1 MSTPIPDDLRLRRP
15 QRNQVE
21 MRCLALDQLLP
32 DDHQARLVWAYV
44 EGLNLTPLYHAIQA
58 RQGVAGRDA
67 NDPRILMALWL
78 YATLDGIGS
87 ARRLDELC
95 TDNLPY
101 QWLCGGVSMNY
112 HSLADF
118 RVEHVHLLD
127 RLLSDGVAA
136 LLHQGLVQL
145 TRVAQDGMKVRASAG
160 ASSFRRR
167 PTLAK
172 CLEQAQAQVE
182 ALKVAAD
189 EDAAAVS
196 RRQQAARERAA
207 RERHERVTAA
217 LRQAEQ
223 MAARRQEVERTKGV
237 PAHDEK
243 VRASTSDPESRTMKM
258 ADGGYRPAYNA
269 QFATATVGGMIV
281 GVDVTN
287 AGADSGQMPPMVAQL
302 RDRYGQTPTEMLVDG
317 GFAVLD
323 DIQAVHEDH
332 AVKVYAPIKDEAK
345 KRARGDD
352 PFVPRPRDAEGVAA
366 WRVRMGSVEAQ
377 GVYRERGAT
386 AEWVNAGAR
395 NRGLYQ
401 VGVRGRL
408 KVLAVL
414 LWQALAHNL
423 LRAVALRASR
433 AAVG

>member
-1 MSTPIPDDLRLRRP
+1 MNTLHHDCRLRLP
-15 QRNQVE
+15 ERNQVE
-21 MRCLALDQLLP
+21 IRCLALDQLLP

-44 EGLNLTPLYHAIQA
+44 EGLDLTPLYLAIQA

-78 YATLDGIGS
+78 YATLDGVGS
-87 ARRLDELC
+87 ARQLDQLC
-95 TDNLPY
+95 TDSLPY

-118 RVEHVHLLD
+118 RVEHVELLD
-127 RLLSDGVAA
+127 RLLTDGVAA

-145 TRVAQDGMKVRASAG
+145 TRLAQDGMKVRASAG

-172 CLEQAQAQVE
+172 CLQEAQAQVE
-182 ALKVAAD
+182 ALKRSAD

-196 RRQQAARERAA
+196 RRQQAAQARAA
-207 RERHERVTAA
+207 RERQERVAAA

-223 MAARRQEVERTKGV
+223 LTLRRQEVERTKGV
-237 PAHDEK
+237 PAKEEK
-243 VRASTSDPESRTMKM
+243 IRASTTDPEARTMKM
-258 ADGGYRPAYNA
+258 GDGGYRPAYNA
-269 QFATATVGGMIV
+269 QFASTTVGGVIV

-287 AGADSGQMPPMVAQL
+287 AGADSGQMPPMVEQVHK
-302 RDRYGQTPTEMLVDG
+302 RYGQTAVEMLVDG

-323 DIQAVHEDH
+323 DIQAVHEAH
-332 AVKVYAPIKDEAK
+332 AVKVYAPVKDEDK
-345 KRARGDD
+345 KRARGQD

-366 WRVRMGSVEAQ
+366 WRVRMGSAEAH

-401 VGVRGRL
+401 VRVRGRL

-423 LRAVALRASR
+423 LRAVALRASPAR
-433 AAVG
+433 AG

>member
-1 MSTPIPDDLRLRRP
+1 MNTPHRDCRLRLP
-15 QRNQVE
+15 QRQQVE
-21 MRCLALDQLLP
+21 IRCLALDQLLP

-44 EGLNLTPLYHAIQA
+44 EGLDLTPLYQTIQA
-58 RQGVAGRDA
+58 RQGIAGRDA
-67 NDPRILMALWL
+67 NDPRILIALWL

-87 ARRLDELC
+87 ARQLDQLC
-95 TDNLPY
+95 QDSLPC

-118 RVEHVHLLD
+118 RVEHVTLLD
-127 RLLSDGVAA
+127 RLLTDGVAA

-145 TRVAQDGMKVRASAG
+145 TRVAQDGMKVRANAG

-172 CLEQAQAQVE
+172 CLEQAQAQIE
-182 ALKVAAD
+182 ALKNADD

-196 RRQQAARERAA
+196 RRQQAARARVA
-207 RERHERVTAA
+207 RERQERITAA
-217 LRQAEQ
+217 LREAEQ
-223 MAARRQEVERTKGV
+223 IATRRQHVERSKGV
-237 PAHDEK
+237 PAKEEQ
-243 VRASTSDPESRTMKM
+243 VRVSTTDAEARIMKM

-269 QFATATVGGMIV
+269 QFATATVGGVIV

-287 AGADSGQMPPMVAQL
+287 SGADSGQMPTMVEQL
-302 RDRYGQTPTEMLVDG
+302 QERYGQTPAEMLVDG
-317 GFAVLD
+317 GFAVLE
-323 DIQAVHEDH
+323 DIQAVHDDH
-332 AVKVYAPIKDEAK
+332 AVKVYAPVKDEAK

-352 PFVPRPRDAEGVAA
+352 PFRPRRRDAEGVAA
-366 WRVRMGSVEAQ
+366 WRVRMGSAEAQ
-377 GVYRERGAT
+377 TVYRERGAA

-401 VGVRGRL
+401 VGVRGRG
-408 KVLAVL
+408 KVLALL

-423 LRAVALRASR
+423 LRGVALRSAQASAR
-433 AAVG
+433 

>member
-1 MSTPIPDDLRLRRP
+1 MNTPRHDCRLRLP
-15 QRNQVE
+15 ERNQVE
-21 MRCLALDQLLP
+21 IRCLALDQLLA

-44 EGLNLTPLYHAIQA
+44 EGLDLTPLYQAIQA

-87 ARRLDELC
+87 ARQLDQLC
-95 TDNLPY
+95 QESLPY

-118 RVEHVHLLD
+118 RIEHVTLLD
-127 RLLSDGVAA
+127 RLLTDGVAA

-172 CLEQAQAQVE
+172 CLDEAQAQVE
-182 ALKVAAD
+182 ALKKADD
-189 EDAAAVS
+189 EDATAVS
-196 RRQQAARERAA
+196 RRQQASRQRAA
-207 RERHERVTAA
+207 RERQERVAAA
-217 LRQAEQ
+217 LREAEQ
-223 MAARRQEVERTKGV
+223 LAARRQEVERTKSV
-237 PAHDEK
+237 PAKQEK
-243 VRASTSDPESRTMKM
+243 VRASTSDPEARTMKM

-269 QFATATVGGMIV
+269 QFATATVGGVIV

-287 AGADSGQMPPMVAQL
+287 AGADSGQMPKMVEQL
-302 RDRYGQTPTEMLVDG
+302 QQRYGQTPTEMLVDG

-323 DIQAVHEDH
+323 DIQAVHEAH
-332 AVKVYAPIKDEAK
+332 AVKVYAPVKDEDK
-345 KRARGDD
+345 KRARGID

-366 WRVRMGSVEAQ
+366 WRERMGSAEAQ
-377 GVYRERGAT
+377 GVYRERGAA
-386 AEWVNAGAR
+386 AEWVDAGAR

-401 VGVRGRL
+401 VRVRGRL

-414 LWQALAHNL
+414 LWQVLAHNL
-423 LRAVALRASR
+423 LRAVALRASQ
-433 AAVG
+433 AAAG

>member
-1 MSTPIPDDLRLRRP
+1 MNTPRHDCRLRLP

-21 MRCLALDQLLP
+21 IRCLALDQLLA

-44 EGLNLTPLYHAIQA
+44 EGLDLTPLYHAIQA

-95 TDNLPY
+95 QDSLPY

-118 RVEHVHLLD
+118 RVEHVELLD
-127 RLLSDGVAA
+127 RLLSDGVAV

-167 PTLAK
+167 PTLSK
-172 CLEQAQAQVE
+172 CLHEAQAQVA
-182 ALKVAAD
+182 ALKTAAD

-196 RRQQAARERAA
+196 RRQQAARARAA
-207 RERHERVTAA
+207 RERQERVTAA
-217 LRQAEQ
+217 LREAEQ
-223 MAARRQEVERTKGV
+223 LALRRQEVERTKGV
-237 PAHDEK
+237 PAKEEK
-243 VRASTSDPESRTMKM
+243 IRASTTDPEARTMKM
-258 ADGGYRPAYNA
+258 GDGGYRPAYNA
-269 QFATATVGGMIV
+269 QFASTTVGGVIV

-287 AGADSGQMPPMVAQL
+287 AGADSGQMPQMVEQVHK
-302 RDRYGQTPTEMLVDG
+302 RYGQTPVEMLVDG

-323 DIQAVHEDH
+323 DIQAVHADH
-332 AVKVYAPIKDEAK
+332 AVKVYAPIKDEDQ
-345 KRARGDD
+345 KRARGQD

-366 WRVRMGSVEAQ
+366 WRQRMGSAEAQ

-401 VGVRGRL
+401 VRVRGRL

-423 LRAVALRASR
+423 LRAVALRASQ
-433 AAVG
+433 AAAG

>member
-1 MSTPIPDDLRLRRP
+1 
-15 QRNQVE
+15 

-44 EGLNLTPLYHAIQA
+44 EGLDLTPLYQAILA

-78 YATLDGIGS
+78 YATLDGVGS

-95 TDNLPY
+95 QDSLPY

-118 RVEHVHLLD
+118 RVEHVELLD
-127 RLLSDGVAA
+127 RLLTDGVAA

-167 PTLAK
+167 ATLSK
-172 CLEQAQAQVE
+172 CLDEAKAQVE
-182 ALKVAAD
+182 ALKTAAD

-196 RRQQAARERAA
+196 RRQQAARQRAA
-207 RERHERVTAA
+207 RERQERVAAA
-217 LRQAEQ
+217 LREAEQ
-223 MAARRQEVERTKGV
+223 LTLRRQEVERTKGV
-237 PAHDEK
+237 PAKEEK
-243 VRASTSDPESRTMKM
+243 IRASTTDPEARTMKM
-258 ADGGYRPAYNA
+258 GDGGYRPAYNA
-269 QFATATVGGMIV
+269 QFAATTVGGVIV
-281 GVDVTN
+281 GVDVSN
-287 AGADSGQMPPMVAQL
+287 AGADSGQMPKMVEQVQK
-302 RDRYGQTPTEMLVDG
+302 RYGQTPVEMLVDG

-332 AVKVYAPIKDEAK
+332 GVKVFAPIKDEDK
-345 KRARGDD
+345 KRERGQD
-352 PFVPRPRDAEGVAA
+352 PFAPRPRDAEGVAA
-366 WRVRMGSVEAQ
+366 WRQRMGSAEAQ

-401 VGVRGRL
+401 VRVRGRL

-423 LRAVALRASR
+423 LRAVALRASL
-433 AAVG
+433 AVAG

>member
-1 MSTPIPDDLRLRRP
+1 
-15 QRNQVE
+15 

-32 DDHQARLVWAYV
+32 DDHQARLVWAYI
-44 EGLNLTPLYHAIQA
+44 EGLDLTTLYQAIQA
-58 RQGVAGRDA
+58 RQGIAGRDA
-67 NDPRILMALWL
+67 NDPRLLMALWL
-78 YATLDGIGS
+78 YATLDGVGS
-87 ARRLDELC
+87 ARQLDQLC
-95 TDNLPY
+95 QESLPY

-118 RVEHVHLLD
+118 RVQHVELLD
-127 RLLSDGVAA
+127 RLLTDGVAA

-172 CLEQAQAQVE
+172 CLEEAQAQVE
-182 ALKVAAD
+182 ALKRSAD

-196 RRQQAARERAA
+196 RRQQAARQRAA
-207 RERHERVTAA
+207 RERQQRVAAA
-217 LRQAEQ
+217 LREAEQ
-223 MAARRQEVERTKGV
+223 IAQRRQQVEQTKGR
-237 PAHDEK
+237 PAREEK
-243 VRASTSDPESRTMKM
+243 VRASTTDPESRTMKM

-269 QFATATVGGMIV
+269 QFATTTSGGVIV
-281 GVDVTN
+281 GVAVSN
-287 AGADSGQMPPMVAQL
+287 AGADSGQMPPMVEQL
-302 RDRYGQTPTEMLVDG
+302 QERYGQTPTEMLVDG

-323 DIQAVHEDH
+323 DIQAVHEAH
-332 AVKVYAPIKDEAK
+332 AVKVYAPIKDEDK

-352 PFVPRPRDAEGVAA
+352 PFAPRPRDTEGVAA
-366 WRVRMGSVEAQ
+366 WRQRMGGAEAQ
-377 GVYRERGAT
+377 TAYRQRSAT

-401 VGVRGRL
+401 VRVRGRW

-423 LRAVALRASR
+423 LRAVALRA
-433 AAVG
+433 AQTAGG

>member
-1 MSTPIPDDLRLRRP
+1 
-15 QRNQVE
+15 

-44 EGLNLTPLYHAIQA
+44 EGLDLTPLYQAIQA

-67 NDPRILMALWL
+67 NDPRLLMALWL

-87 ARRLDELC
+87 ARQLDQLC
-95 TDNLPY
+95 QDSLPY

-118 RVEHVHLLD
+118 RVEHVQLLD
-127 RLLSDGVAA
+127 RLLTQGVAA

-172 CLEQAQAQVE
+172 CLHEAQVQIE
-182 ALKVAAD
+182 ALKTARD

-196 RRQQAARERAA
+196 RRQQAARQRAA
-207 RERHERVTAA
+207 HERHQRVQAA
-217 LRQAEQ
+217 LREAEQ
-223 MAARRQEVERTKGV
+223 LAARRQEVERTKGV
-237 PAHDEK
+237 PAQEEK
-243 VRASTSDPESRTMKM
+243 VRASTTDPEARTMKM
-258 ADGGYRPAYNA
+258 ANGGYRPAYNA
-269 QFATATVGGMIV
+269 QFATTTVGGVIV
-281 GVDVTN
+281 GVDVTS
-287 AGADSGQMPPMVAQL
+287 AGADSGQMPPMVEQL
-302 RDRYGQTPTEMLVDG
+302 QQRYAQTPTEMLVDG

-323 DIQAVHEDH
+323 DIQAVHEAH
-332 AVKVYAPIKDEAK
+332 AVQVYAPIKDEDK
-345 KRARGDD
+345 KRTRGID
-352 PFVPRPRDAEGVAA
+352 PFAPRPRDAEGVAA
-366 WRVRMGSVEAQ
+366 WRVRMGSAQ
-377 GVYRERGAT
+377 AQTVYRQRGAT

-401 VGVRGRL
+401 VRVRGRL

-423 LRAVALRASR
+423 LRGVALRASPPS
-433 AAVG
+433 VG

>member
-1 MSTPIPDDLRLRRP
+1 
-15 QRNQVE
+15 

-44 EGLNLTPLYHAIQA
+44 EGLDLTPLYQAIQA

-78 YATLDGIGS
+78 YATLDGVGS
-87 ARRLDELC
+87 ARQLDELC
-95 TDNLPY
+95 QDSLPY
-101 QWLCGGVSMNY
+101 QWLCGGVSRNY
-112 HSLADF
+112 HSRADF
-118 RVEHVHLLD
+118 RVEHVALLD
-127 RLLSDGVAA
+127 RLLTDGVAA
-136 LLHQGLVQL
+136 LLHQGLVQR

-160 ASSFRRR
+160 AWSFRRR

-172 CLEQAQAQVE
+172 CLQEAQVQVE
-182 ALKVAAD
+182 ALQRADD

-196 RRQQAARERAA
+196 RRRQAARQRAA
-207 RERHERVTAA
+207 RERQERIAAA
-217 LRQAEQ
+217 LREAEPI
-223 MAARRQEVERTKGV
+223 ARRRQEVEQTKGR
-237 PAHDEK
+237 PAQEEK
-243 VRASTSDPESRTMKM
+243 VRASTTDPEARTMKM

-269 QFATATVGGMIV
+269 QCATATVGGVIV

-287 AGADSGQMPPMVAQL
+287 AGADSGQMPQMVGQL
-302 RDRYGQTPTEMLVDG
+302 QERYGQAPAEIPVDG

-332 AVKVYAPIKDEAK
+332 AVKVYAPVKDEAK

-352 PFVPRPRDAEGVAA
+352 PFRPRPRDAEGVAA
-366 WRVRMGSVEAQ
+366 WRQRMGSAEAQ
-377 GVYRERGAT
+377 GVYRQRGAA

-401 VGVRGRL
+401 VRVRGRL

-423 LRAVALRASR
+423 LRAAALRASR
-433 AAVG
+433 AAAG

>member
-1 MSTPIPDDLRLRRP
+1 MNTPRHDCRLRLP
-15 QRNQVE
+15 ERNQVE
-21 MRCLALDQLLP
+21 IRCLALDQLLA

-44 EGLNLTPLYHAIQA
+44 EGLDLTPLYQAIQA

-87 ARRLDELC
+87 ARQLDQLC
-95 TDNLPY
+95 QESLPY

-118 RVEHVHLLD
+118 RVEHVTLLD
-127 RLLSDGVAA
+127 RLLTDGVAA

-172 CLEQAQAQVE
+172 CLDEAQAQVE
-182 ALKVAAD
+182 ALKKADD
-189 EDAAAVS
+189 EDATAVS
-196 RRQQAARERAA
+196 RRQQASRQRAA
-207 RERHERVTAA
+207 RERQERVAAA
-217 LRQAEQ
+217 LREAEQ
-223 MAARRQEVERTKGV
+223 LAARRQEVERTKSV
-237 PAHDEK
+237 PAKQEK
-243 VRASTSDPESRTMKM
+243 VRASTSDPEARTMKM

-269 QFATATVGGMIV
+269 QFATATVGGVIV

-287 AGADSGQMPPMVAQL
+287 AGADSGQMPKMVEQL
-302 RDRYGQTPTEMLVDG
+302 QQRYGQTPTEMLVDG

-323 DIQAVHEDH
+323 DIQAVHEAH
-332 AVKVYAPIKDEAK
+332 AVKVYAPVKDEDK
-345 KRARGDD
+345 KRARGID

-366 WRVRMGSVEAQ
+366 WRERMGSAEAQ
-377 GVYRERGAT
+377 GVYRERGAA

-401 VGVRGRL
+401 VRVRGRL

-414 LWQALAHNL
+414 LWQVLAHNL
-423 LRAVALRASR
+423 LRAVALRASQ
-433 AAVG
+433 AAAG

>member
-1 MSTPIPDDLRLRRP
+1 
-15 QRNQVE
+15 

-44 EGLNLTPLYHAIQA
+44 EGLDLTPLYQAILA

-78 YATLDGIGS
+78 YATLDGVGS

-95 TDNLPY
+95 QDSLPY

-118 RVEHVHLLD
+118 RVEHVELLD
-127 RLLSDGVAA
+127 RLLTDGVAA

-167 PTLAK
+167 ATLSK
-172 CLEQAQAQVE
+172 CLDEAKAQVE
-182 ALKVAAD
+182 ALKTAAD

-196 RRQQAARERAA
+196 RRQQAARQRAA
-207 RERHERVTAA
+207 RERQERVAAA
-217 LRQAEQ
+217 LREAEQ
-223 MAARRQEVERTKGV
+223 LTLRRQEVERTKGV
-237 PAHDEK
+237 PAKEEK
-243 VRASTSDPESRTMKM
+243 IRASTTDPEARTMKM
-258 ADGGYRPAYNA
+258 GDGGYRPAYNA
-269 QFATATVGGMIV
+269 QFAATTVGGVIV
-281 GVDVTN
+281 GVDVSN
-287 AGADSGQMPPMVAQL
+287 AGADSGQMPKMVEQVQK
-302 RDRYGQTPTEMLVDG
+302 RYGQTPVEMLVDG

-323 DIQAVHEDH
+323 DIQAVPEDH
-332 AVKVYAPIKDEAK
+332 GVKVFAPIKDEDK
-345 KRARGDD
+345 KRERGQD
-352 PFVPRPRDAEGVAA
+352 PFAPRPRDAEGVAA
-366 WRVRMGSVEAQ
+366 WRQRMGSAEAQ

-401 VGVRGRL
+401 VRVRGRL

-423 LRAVALRASR
+423 LRAVALRASL
-433 AAVG
+433 AVAG

>member
-15 QRNQVE
+15 QRNQIE

-44 EGLNLTPLYHAIQA
+44 EGLDLTTLYPSIQA

-95 TDNLPY
+95 QDSLPY
-101 QWLCGGVSMNY
+101 QWLAGGVSMNY

-118 RVEHVHLLD
+118 RVEHVALLD
-127 RLLSDGVAA
+127 RLLTDGVAA

-172 CLEQAQAQVE
+172 CLQEAQAQVE
-182 ALKVAAD
+182 ALKTAAD

-196 RRQQAARERAA
+196 RRQRAARERAA
-207 RERHERVTAA
+207 HERQERVTAA
-217 LRQAEQ
+217 LREAEQ
-223 MAARRQEVERTKGV
+223 IAARRQEVERTKGV
-237 PAHDEK
+237 RAQDEK
-243 VRASTSDPESRTMKM
+243 VRASTTDPEARTMKM

-269 QFATATVGGMIV
+269 QCATATVGGVII
-281 GVDVTN
+281 GVAVTN
-287 AGADSGQMPPMVAQL
+287 AGADSGQMPKMVEQL
-302 RDRYGQTPTEMLVDG
+302 QQRYHQTPTEMLVDG

-332 AVKVYAPIKDEAK
+332 AVKVYAPVKDEDK
-345 KRARGDD
+345 KRARGLD

-366 WRVRMGSVEAQ
+366 WRARMGSVEAQ
-377 GVYRERGAT
+377 GVYRERGAA

-401 VGVRGRL
+401 VRVRGQL

-423 LRAVALRASR
+423 LRALALRTAWT
-433 AAVG
+433 AAR

>member
-1 MSTPIPDDLRLRRP
+1 MNTPHHDCRLRLP
-15 QRNQVE
+15 QRHQVE
-21 MRCLALDQLLP
+21 IRCLALDQLLP
-32 DDHQARLVWAYV
+32 DDHQARLVWAYT
-44 EGLNLTPLYHAIQA
+44 EGLDLTPLYHPIQA

-78 YATLDGIGS
+78 YATLDGVGS

-95 TDNLPY
+95 TDSLPY
-101 QWLCGGVSMNY
+101 QWLCGGVPMNY

-118 RVEHVHLLD
+118 RVEHVALLD
-127 RLLSDGVAA
+127 RLLTQGVAA

-182 ALKVAAD
+182 ALKTADD

-196 RRQQAARERAA
+196 RRQQAARQRAA
-207 RERHERVTAA
+207 RERQERVAAA
-217 LRQAEQ
+217 LREAEQ
-223 MAARRQEVERTKGV
+223 IALRRQEVEQTKGRL
-237 PAHDEK
+237 AQQEK
-243 VRASTSDPESRTMKM
+243 VRASTTDPEARTMKM
-258 ADGGYRPAYNA
+258 AEGGYRPAYNA
-269 QFATATVGGMIV
+269 QLATATVGGVIV
-281 GVDVTN
+281 GVDVSN
-287 AGADSGQMPPMVAQL
+287 AGADSGQMPKMVEQL
-302 RDRYGQTPTEMLVDG
+302 QRRYGQTPAEMLVDG

-332 AVKVYAPIKDEAK
+332 AVKVYAPVKDEAK

-352 PFVPRPRDAEGVAA
+352 PFLPRRRDAEGVAA
-366 WRVRMGSVEAQ
+366 WRQRMGSAQ
-377 GVYRERGAT
+377 AQEVYRERGAT

-401 VGVRGRL
+401 VRVRGRL
-408 KVLAVL
+408 KVLALL

-423 LRAVALRASR
+423 LRAAALRASQ
-433 AAVG
+433 ASAE